1 MRRACCEDHEY
12 PEVVLALIPVMK
24 KETAETYLGMKVNG
38 TLVMVPAYNDS
49 SGRPDLRHGRS
60 YLRRA
65 LLTIEMESLDMTT
78 AGDTHLGQTHERHGL
93 VCMEYQLL
101 RESSCGM

>member
-12 PEVVLALIPVMK
+12 PEVVSALIPGMR
-24 KETAETYLGMKVNG
+24 KETAETYLGKKVND

-49 SGRPDLRHGRS
+49 SGRPDLRHGRR

-65 LLTIEMESLDMTT
+65 LLTIED
-78 AGDTHLGQTHERHGL
+78 GVFG
-93 VCMEYQLL
+93 
-101 RESSCGM
+101 